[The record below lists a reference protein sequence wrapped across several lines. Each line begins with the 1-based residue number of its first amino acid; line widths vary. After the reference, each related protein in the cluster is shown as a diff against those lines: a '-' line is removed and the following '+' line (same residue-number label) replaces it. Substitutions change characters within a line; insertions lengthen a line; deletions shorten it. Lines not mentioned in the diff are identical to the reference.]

1 MQFTFHI
8 NKIYVC
14 NAVCTDIKLN
24 WTFARNGVL
33 LNMEVNY
40 RLEFDIFISTDC
52 EMKLCVCVNMNSLK
66 IMLVFQFEK
75 KDISHS
81 YRMFVFFLVRILQ
94 SMYERY

>member
-1 MQFTFHI
+1 MWFTMQFTFHI

-52 EMKLCVCVNMNSLK
+52 EMKLCVCEHEQPQNNVG
-66 IMLVFQFEK
+66 IP
-75 KDISHS
+75 I
-81 YRMFVFFLVRILQ
+81 
-94 SMYERY
+94 